1 MVNLMDWSKAKTI
14 LIVAFILTNILLG
27 VVLFSGDKKVDSTT
41 TQGFV
46 EEVTKIL
53 KKKDI
58 SIGTEIP
65 TETPKLNT
73 LTVEYEIMDP
83 YEINKNYFTGEGKI
97 ESEGQDILKILNKNE
112 YITITNKKRLL
123 YENNNET
130 EKYKGLNEEMAKNI
144 ALEFLQDKKYNT
156 SDMILSYI
164 KNENNNYYLNFS
176 KVYNDR
182 YLEKTETNIEVD
194 SRGVKKLE
202 RIWLNILEEGETPI
216 YISTAPKA
224 ILSLLN
230 MEEAYGKTIKDIS
243 LSYSFDLSEQK
254 HIKDPKDAKKGGTVP
269 AWRVLFE
276 DGYKVIIDN

>member
-14 LIVAFILTNILLG
+14 LIVAFIATNILLG

-53 KKKDI
+53 NKKDI
-58 SIGTEIP
+58 SIDTEIS

-83 YEINKNYFTGEGKI
+83 YEINKNYFSGEGKI
-97 ESEGQDILKILNKNE
+97 ESEEQDTIKISNENE
-112 YITITNKKRLL
+112 YITITNKKELL
-123 YENNNET
+123 YKNNNEI
-130 EKYKGLNEEMAKNI
+130 EKYKDLNEEVAKSI
-144 ALEFLQDKKYNT
+144 ALEFLENKKYNT

-164 KNENNNYYLNFS
+164 RYENDNYYLNFS
-176 KVYNDR
+176 KIYNDR
-182 YLEKTETNIEVD
+182 YLEKTETNIEVG
-194 SRGVKKLE
+194 SRGVKSLE
-202 RIWLNILEEGETPI
+202 RVWLNVLEEGETPI

-230 MEEAYGKTIKDIS
+230 IEETYGKTIKDIS
-243 LSYSFDLSEQK
+243 LSYSFDLTEQK

>member
-1 MVNLMDWSKAKTI
+1 MDWSKAKTI
-14 LIVAFILTNILLG
+14 LIVAFIITNILLG
-27 VVLFSGDKKVDSTT
+27 FVLFSGDKKIDSTT

-53 KKKDI
+53 SKKDI
-58 SIGTEIP
+58 SIDTEIS

-73 LTVEYEIMDP
+73 LTVEYEIMDA
-83 YEINKNYFTGEGKI
+83 YQANKNYFNGEGKI
-97 ESEGQDILKILNKNE
+97 VSEGQDTIRISKEEEN
-112 YITITNKKRLL
+112 ITITNKKRLS

-130 EKYKGLNEEMAKNI
+130 EKYKELNEELAKDI
-144 ALEFLQDKKYNT
+144 ALEFMQDKSYNT

-164 KNENNNYYLNFS
+164 KNENNNYYLEFS
-176 KVYNDR
+176 KVYNGR
-182 YLEKTETNIEVD
+182 YLEKTETNIEID
-194 SRGVKKLE
+194 SRGVKKLD
-202 RIWLNILEEGETPI
+202 RLWLNVLEEGEIPI

-230 MEEAYGKTIKDIS
+230 MEEVYGKTIIDIS
-243 LSYSFDLSEQK
+243 LTYSFDLSEQT

-269 AWRVLFE
+269 AWRVLFK